1 MGRSHGFGSNPANC
15 EVSLRLPLRP
25 IQTRFRCGS
34 VSETL
39 NLTLPKLTRQLIL
52 QKARS
57 HPKLGLPLLVGG
69 MVSGTFNSP
78 PGVLFA
84 FPSRY

>member
-1 MGRSHGFGSNPANC
+1 M
-15 EVSLRLPLRP
+15 
-25 IQTRFRCGS
+25 
-34 VSETL
+34 SETL

-57 HPKLGLPLLVGG
+57 HPNLGLPLLVGG

-78 PGVLFA
+78 PGVLFT